1 VGFVFYLVGQY
12 KHIFIRKII
21 TGGQPYI
28 LIDKAK
34 EYKDKKTG
42 VIYWKLLKAK
52 HTISRPP
59 ARAIHPTDK
68 GTYCVE
74 AYYLG
79 DINYKYSISEL
90 DDNIKEDLAKFEK
103 EYDLDIQENIKD
115 IVKAKLLDLKKK
127 SIFDLLTFKPTPA
140 YVYSTSKPEILQNDR
155 TITTNERLLA
165 YDQIKAA
172 YERKHKGI
180 SQYIPMI
187 AGIAALVILIAV
199 VFIFG
204 GDLIKPM
211 VELNQRNAQ
220 VTDSIAEIA
229 RSLDN
234 TAKILAGVIQ
244 ERQYIT
250 ADTGGTVALLNR
262 TAPN

>member
-1 VGFVFYLVGQY
+1 
-12 KHIFIRKII
+12 
-21 TGGQPYI
+21 
-28 LIDKAK
+28 
-34 EYKDKKTG
+34 
-42 VIYWKLLKAK
+42 
-52 HTISRPP
+52 
-59 ARAIHPTDK
+59 
-68 GTYCVE
+68 
-74 AYYLG
+74 
-79 DINYKYSISEL
+79 
-90 DDNIKEDLAKFEK
+90 
-103 EYDLDIQENIKD
+103 
-115 IVKAKLLDLKKK
+115 
-127 SIFDLLTFKPTPA
+127 
-140 YVYSTSKPEILQNDR
+140 
-155 TITTNERLLA
+155 
-165 YDQIKAA
+165 
-172 YERKHKGI
+172 
-180 SQYIPMI
+180 MI

-199 VFIFG
+199 IFIFG